1 MVLSSKFFK
10 YFLMLTLI
18 NLNLLLNIDEFNT
31 EEIINIPGNSISNF
45 NLKSNEK
52 KVLEFDYKKDENNRT
67 NYISLFPFDNITI
80 ESEIEQLKKNETN
93 QQIFLELNNS
103 NFNKDNLIINI
114 TSKNDSVIQII
125 NIVKDNFSSY
135 KNIED
140 DNEEINIKNIYNFAR
155 FLKDENKIQFNI
167 NFKEDINATIFYGI
181 VLLKSNKVNYI
192 PRVFNFQTNKYGI
205 SNETIENGK
214 DIEIKVDNKY
224 KKDTNKSDYP
234 ALIVSI
240 ETLNI
245 SINYY
250 VTINPKNIMNI
261 FLIIS
266 IIIALIFA
274 VITFFLIRRKQNIG
288 TQNVGDEFYGE
299 KSEEEKEN

>member
-18 NLNLLLNIDEFNT
+18 NLNLLLNIDGSNT

-52 KVLEFDYKKDENNRT
+52 KVLEFVYRKDENNRT
-67 NYISLFPFDNITI
+67 NYISIFPFDNITI

-125 NIVKDNFSSY
+125 NIVKDKFSSY

-155 FLKDENKIQFNI
+155 FLKDENKIQFKI

-181 VLLKSNKVNYI
+181 VILKSDKVNYI
-192 PRVFNFQTNKYGI
+192 PRVSNFQTNKYGI

-240 ETLNI
+240 ETQNK